1 MWTNIMKVWSRKRW
15 LALAAIVF
23 VTSSILTN
31 SSLAGF
37 EPNTKALSAEPGKT
51 AVAFTVD
58 INSGRFGAARKLVY
72 SLNQPTFD
80 ILATVIRGN
89 RVSARDVSV
98 GSSTINGNTAVVI
111 LKGTFCVAG
120 PTGAAYGAKTY
131 GVPKCFTNSNPKS
144 SNRAAWVKLIRLATG
159 HWYVYFPRPK
169 VG

>member
-31 SSLAGF
+31 SSVAGF
-37 EPNTKALSAEPGKT
+37 EPNTKALSANPGKT

-58 INSGRFGAARKLVY
+58 LNSGKLGAARELMY
-72 SLNQPTFD
+72 SLDRPAFD
-80 ILATVIRGN
+80 ILAAVIQGN

-111 LKGTFCVAG
+111 LEGTFCVAG

-169 VG
+169 